1 MFVFYILYIV
11 FLFILSCVGGEGG
24 INTIILK

>member
-11 FLFILSCVGGEGG
+11 FLFILSCVGGEG